1 MNTMS
6 YKGFLGSIA
15 FSEKD
20 RCFHKCIHQ
29 KSSGESN
36 SNDDVMIK

>member
-6 YKGFLGSIA
+6 YKGFLGSVA

-20 RCFHKCIHQ
+20 RCFNKCIH
-29 KSSGESN
+29 KKNCGESN
-36 SNDDVMIK
+36 SNDDVVIK

>member
-1 MNTMS
+1 MNAMS
-6 YKGFLGSIA
+6 YKGFLGSVA

-29 KSSGESN
+29 
-36 SNDDVMIK
+36 IKQWRIK